1 MRIKKTNKILSLI
14 LCIVLIVAMAL
25 FTTGCNDK
33 KRVETP
39 TQAETTVEVQVLGE
53 GKTQFDFVVVDE
65 NGVET
70 KFEIHTD
77 KNTVGEA
84 LVDVDLIQGDE
95 GEYGLMVTTVNGV
108 TKDYNKDGAYWAFY
122 VNDEYAMSGVDT
134 TEIVE
139 GDVYAF
145 KVEKA

>member
-1 MRIKKTNKILSLI
+1 MRIKKTNKLLSLI

-33 KRVETP
+33 KKIETISQVET
-39 TQAETTVEVQVLGE
+39 TAEIQVLGE
-53 GKTQFDFVVVDE
+53 GETQFDFVVVDE

-77 KNTVGEA
+77 KKIVGEA

-95 GEYGLMVTTVNGV
+95 GEYGLMVTTVNGI

-139 GDVYAF
+139 GHVYAF